1 MTARRRTPTVRTL
14 GVGVTVLALAAV
26 AGCSSGPDDP
36 APVSTSGAPTASGST
51 SPSPSASPSPSDS
64 PSDSASP
71 SASASAP
78 AGYSL
83 DEQSS
88 GDWPTLGGRVGIG
101 LESRVA
107 GHGSYDRV
115 VYQFARDG
123 VPSYRVRYVDAP
135 IEDPS
140 GERKDVAGDA
150 WLEVLVSTVDM
161 PGESAPSADDP
172 LPDTLRGTGIAA
184 APAIWGGFEGV
195 GQSFIGLTG
204 GQRPYKVSV
213 LENPTRLVVD
223 IAR

>member
-1 MTARRRTPTVRTL
+1 MTTRRRTPTVRVL
-14 GVGVTVLALAAV
+14 GVGVAVLALAAV
-26 AGCSSGPDDP
+26 AGCSSDPDDP
-36 APVSTSGAPTASGST
+36 APVSTSASPST
-51 SPSPSASPSPSDS
+51 SEPASPSPSPSDS
-64 PSDSASP
+64 PSATADPSASP
-71 SASASAP
+71 SPSASVP

-83 DEQSS
+83 DERTS

-107 GHGSYDRV
+107 GHTTYDRV

-123 VPSYRVRYVDAP
+123 VPSYRVHYVDAP

-140 GERKDVAGDA
+140 GERKDVPGDA

-172 LPDTLRGTGIAA
+172 LPRTLEGTGIAA

-195 GQSFIGLTG
+195 GQQFIGLRG
-204 GQRPYKVSV
+204 GQRPFTVSV